1 MPSKDPH
8 ALALSS
14 FLEPEAGETEE
25 HMATTASVLKD
36 FAGTGNFMTA
46 GRRRS
51 RDMFSR
57 KNIGGEPQKCEKCG
71 SDKVFF
77 VQHSH
82 GNYPIL
88 DYVCPKCDLGGD
100 QGVPDWYMSPTG
112 EDNSSER

>member
-1 MPSKDPH
+1 
-8 ALALSS
+8 
-14 FLEPEAGETEE
+14 
-25 HMATTASVLKD
+25 MATTASVLKD

>member
-1 MPSKDPH
+1 MSSQDPQSLAFLPLPESEPRESH
-8 ALALSS
+8 EHGEASALVCIELA
-14 FLEPEAGETEE
+14 E
-25 HMATTASVLKD
+25 
-36 FAGTGNFMTA
+36 TGNFMSA
-46 GRRRS
+46 RS
-51 RDMFSR
+51 RRAPVFTR

-100 QGVPDWYMSPTG
+100 QGIPDWYSSPTG
-112 EDNSSER
+112 KQDSPEE